1 MARRRDGYYYSETRS
16 AHKERT
22 IHGFWP
28 GVLRVVDVVWM
39 VATVVCAL
47 LLLMGLL
54 AGSVSPTRMTLFAFA
69 GLGYPIIYLLNL
81 ACALWWAVRWRWWFF
96 VSAAVLLLGLG
107 AISRHYQ
114 VTIFKNPADV
124 TYEQND
130 LVVVSYNVKGF
141 STVEELTVR
150 QEADSVAHW
159 FNGRDANVVCLQE
172 AYFPSSFSFEIFKDS
187 LANFKYGFF
196 ENTID
201 QSEEANSI
209 AGLAILSSYPIVEH
223 GILWGDSLR
232 VGSVWADVKVGRDTL
247 RVYNVHLKS
256 TGVTPADRNRTLSV
270 NIVDDSL
277 AGKNISSIVAKMSD
291 NYKLRAKE
299 VAEISRGISGSEH
312 PVVVCGDFNDVPTS
326 HTYKR
331 LRADALQDSFLE
343 RGRGAGYT
351 FKGFRELFRIDYI
364 LSSEDY
370 FEVKEYDSP
379 ELPYSDHNPVI
390 SRLGVD
396 AK

>member
-1 MARRRDGYYYSETRS
+1 MSRRRDGYYYSETRS
-16 AHKERT
+16 AHPERT
-22 IHGFWP
+22 SHGFWP
-28 GVLRVVDVVWM
+28 GVLRVLDVVWM

-54 AGSVSPTRMTLFAFA
+54 AGSVSPTRMTLFAFI
-69 GLGYPIIYLLNL
+69 GLGYPIIYILNL
-81 ACALWWAVRWRWWFF
+81 ACALWWAIRWRWWFF
-96 VSAAVLLLGLG
+96 VSAAVLLIGIGGIGRYYRL
-107 AISRHYQ
+107 
-114 VTIFKNPADV
+114 TILKNPSDV
-124 TYEQND
+124 SYEQND

-150 QEADSVAHW
+150 QEADSIAHW
-159 FNGRDANVVCLQE
+159 FNGRGANLVCLQE
-172 AYFPSSFSFEIFKDS
+172 AYFPSSFSFECFKDS

-196 ENTID
+196 ENTL
-201 QSEEANSI
+201 QEEEEEPSLS
-209 AGLAILSSYPIVEH
+209 GLAIMSSYPIVDH

-256 TGVTPADRNRTLSV
+256 TGVAPADRNRTLSV
-270 NIVDDSL
+270 NIVDDTL
-277 AGKNISSIVAKMSD
+277 AVSNLSNIVGKMSD
-291 NYKLRAKE
+291 NYQLRVGE
-299 VAEISRGISGSEH
+299 VEEVVSGVRKSEY

-331 LRADALQDSFLE
+331 IRSNSLQDSFIE
-343 RGRGAGYT
+343 RGRGVGYT